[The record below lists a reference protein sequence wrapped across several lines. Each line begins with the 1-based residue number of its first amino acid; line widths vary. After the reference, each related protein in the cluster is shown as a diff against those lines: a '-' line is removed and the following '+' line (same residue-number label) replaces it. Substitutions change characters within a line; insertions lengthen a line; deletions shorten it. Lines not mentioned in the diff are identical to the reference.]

1 MTIEEICNKYIKV
14 KATGIL
20 ALHQRPKLDWAFKVV
35 SGKESDVC
43 NGCFLEKYYPL
54 RLPYTCA
61 AQERE
66 DGKNVQFKEI
76 SKTMITREQ
85 AKELLPILQALAE
98 GKQIQDKIEGVTD
111 WVDTDEINFEYE
123 GQKIKHRIKPEPK
136 YRPFKTQEEC
146 WNEMLKHQPFGW
158 IYSKNRSCYY
168 CIISVEED
176 RIELSPREQSR
187 SETPLKEFYL
197 KNYHCFFEEALE
209 LFKLTFAD
217 GTPFGIK
224 EE

>member
-1 MTIEEICNKYIKV
+1 MTVEEICNKYIKV

-20 ALHQRPKLDWAFKVV
+20 ALHQHPKQDWAFKVV

-66 DGKNVQFKEI
+66 DGKNVEFKEI
-76 SKTMITREQ
+76 SKTMITREE
-85 AKELLPILQALAE
+85 AKELLPILQAFAE

-136 YRPFKTQEEC
+136 YRPFETQEEC

-158 IYSKNRSCYY
+158 VKSKKSERLFSIGSVFWDNNFNDVFLTFACNEMLSY
-168 CIISVEED
+168 CSKSMIKD
-176 RIELSPREQSR
+176 
-187 SETPLKEFYL
+187 F
-197 KNYHCFFEEALE
+197 
-209 LFKLTFAD
+209 TFAD